1 MVVADPKV
9 VADPM
14 VNADEATGAAPM
26 VVADPKVVSD
36 PTVMADEAGGPVPV
50 SIDAGLP
57 AAADVIGPEKFSET
71 QGVAVVRRRVVS
83 QVGVNELLE
92 LKLCMGPGYTPWAN
106 ILQKHSCR
114 SRICDCRSCPCEC
127 SRDRVFRVASPL
139 SHRLF
144 ITVFCCSVGTNVA
157 TTVATNSSAFSC

>member
-1 MVVADPKV
+1 MLDPYAV
-9 VADPM
+9 
-14 VNADEATGAAPM
+14 
-26 VVADPKVVSD
+26 
-36 PTVMADEAGGPVPV
+36 
-50 SIDAGLP
+50 DAIRQRNCRRITHKLCRELHTMMREVRYLMYVTLMY
-57 AAADVIGPEKFSET
+57 VIGPETFSET
-71 QGVAVVRRRVVS
+71 QGVAGVKRRVVT

-127 SRDRVFRVASPL
+127 SRDRVFRRASPL
-139 SHRLF
+139 PHRLF

-157 TTVATNSSAFSC
+157 TTVDTNGSAFSC